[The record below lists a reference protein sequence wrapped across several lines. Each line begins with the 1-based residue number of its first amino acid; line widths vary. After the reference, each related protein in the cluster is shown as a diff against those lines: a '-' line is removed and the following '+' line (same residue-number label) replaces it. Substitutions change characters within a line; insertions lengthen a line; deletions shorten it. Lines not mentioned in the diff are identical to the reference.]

1 MKNRKQPV
9 TPIVGGSSL
18 IMVFAVLCLT
28 VFTLLT
34 LNTVLADRRLSE
46 ISAEAVSAYYA
57 ADTEA
62 ERIFSQLRGGQ
73 IPEGVEVD
81 GDHYFYSCPITESQ
95 TLYVEL
101 SCSDGVWTVLRWQ
114 SAASTQ

>member
-1 MKNRKQPV
+1 MRNRKDA
-9 TPIVGGSSL
+9 TPPIIGGSSL

-34 LNTVLADRRLSE
+34 LSTVQADRRLSDL
-46 ISAEAVSAYYA
+46 SADAVSAYYA
-57 ADTEA
+57 ADTQA
-62 ERIFSQLRGGQ
+62 EQIFAELRSGSL
-73 IPEGVEVD
+73 PEGVEVH
-81 GDHYFYSCPITESQ
+81 GSVYSYSVSISETQ

-114 SAASTQ
+114 SVASII